1 MNAYIHVLYCRYFN
15 MHSTCTC
22 MYHVFIIIIINFV
35 SVSVGVNQLLMTGAS
50 LAESRPVILSSDPKK
65 GMHVHVHLH
74 VHVHVR
80 YGFTCTH

>member
-1 MNAYIHVLYCRYFN
+1 MHPYMYSIAVTLKCTVHV
-15 MHSTCTC
+15 H
-22 MYHVFIIIIINFV
+22 HVFIIIIIINFV

-65 GMHVHVHLH
+65 GMHVHV
-74 VHVHVR
+74 R